1 MHPHDVGRLESLR
14 EKISDLLF
22 VVPFTNVD
30 AGAWVVLGMD
40 VYRQLFEGVPFFQ
53 GFLFGGRTERSR
65 SRKKLDEE
73 ENWHVFCFT
82 HRLII
87 PLVEYIDISS
97 QVEHGVLEK
106 IAQIEQSGKP
116 IIIWGVGTHTQRLLA
131 TSRLGKAKIRV
142 FVDSNK
148 RYYDKMMNGIPII
161 APELLFDMDEPI
173 LISSRLYQE
182 EIADQI
188 RQKFNLPNEI
198 IRLY

>member
-1 MHPHDVGRLESLR
+1 MPDVQRFPNFVSVAFQQFSMEHINFFSSKSLINLMESCGFKSISTWQNERQLESIIDPALSTIFQVSQTPITTQLSR
-14 EKISDLLF
+14 DDLSF
-22 VVPFTNVD
+22 P
-30 AGAWVVLGMD
+30 A
-40 VYRQLFEGVPFFQ
+40 
-53 GFLFGGRTERSR
+53 
-65 SRKKLDEE
+65 
-73 ENWHVFCFT
+73 
-82 HRLII
+82 
-87 PLVEYIDISS
+87 LVEYIDISS